1 MSARVL
7 KGDGVVAAHTIR
19 RVTSIVVL
27 RVRNPGPEA
36 SRLLRRLESELGV
49 LAQPQ
54 TAGFVPI
61 SVGEEGYD
69 NAVAAVTRVLD
80 QSDAEWREHLELRS

>member
-1 MSARVL
+1 M
-7 KGDGVVAAHTIR
+7 
-19 RVTSIVVL
+19 TSIVVL

-54 TAGFVPI
+54 TAGCVPI
-61 SVGEEGYD
+61 TVREDGYD
-69 NAVAAVTRVLD
+69 NAVAAVTRVLEQGD
-80 QSDAEWREHLELRS
+80 VEWQEHLELR

>member
-1 MSARVL
+1 ME
-7 KGDGVVAAHTIR
+7 GP
-19 RVTSIVVL
+19 VTSIVVL

-36 SRLLRRLESELGV
+36 SRLLRKLESELGV

-61 SVGEEGYD
+61 SVGADGYD
-69 NAVAAVTRVLD
+69 DAVAAVTRVLE
-80 QSDAEWREHLELRS
+80 QSDAEWQEHLELRS

>member
-1 MSARVL
+1 MDSM
-7 KGDGVVAAHTIR
+7 
-19 RVTSIVVL
+19 TSIVVL

-61 SVGEEGYD
+61 SVGEDGYD
-69 NAVAAVTRVLD
+69 EAVAAVTRVLEE
-80 QSDAEWREHLELRS
+80 SDADWQEHLELRS

>member
-1 MSARVL
+1 MGGRRPL
-7 KGDGVVAAHTIR
+7 LVAPRTMDSM
-19 RVTSIVVL
+19 TSIVVL

-69 NAVAAVTRVLD
+69 DAVAAVTRVLEE
-80 QSDAEWREHLELRS
+80 SDAEWQEHLELRS

>member
-1 MSARVL
+1 MDSM
-7 KGDGVVAAHTIR
+7 
-19 RVTSIVVL
+19 TSIVVL

-61 SVGEEGYD
+61 SVGEDGYEE
-69 NAVAAVTRVLD
+69 AVAAVTRVLEE
-80 QSDAEWREHLELRS
+80 SDAEWQEHLELRS

>member
-1 MSARVL
+1 MA
-7 KGDGVVAAHTIR
+7 
-19 RVTSIVVL
+19 SIVVL

-61 SVGEEGYD
+61 SVGADGYD
-69 NAVAAVTRVLD
+69 DAVAAVTRVLE
-80 QSDAEWREHLELRS
+80 QSDAEWQEHLELRS

>member
-1 MSARVL
+1 VRDPY
-7 KGDGVVAAHTIR
+7 DG

-36 SRLLRRLESELGV
+36 SRLLRRLEAELGV

-69 NAVAAVTRVLD
+69 DAVSAVTRVLD
-80 QSDAEWREHLELRS
+80 ESDAEWREHLELRS

>member
-1 MSARVL
+1 MAS
-7 KGDGVVAAHTIR
+7 
-19 RVTSIVVL
+19 TSIVVL

-49 LAQPQ
+49 LAQPH

-61 SVGEEGYD
+61 SVGAEGYD
-69 NAVAAVTRVLD
+69 DAVAAVTRVLE
-80 QSDAEWREHLELRS
+80 QSDAEWQDHLELRS

>member
-1 MSARVL
+1 MDAM
-7 KGDGVVAAHTIR
+7 
-19 RVTSIVVL
+19 TSIVVL

-61 SVGEEGYD
+61 SVGEDGYEE
-69 NAVAAVTRVLD
+69 AVAAVTRVLEE
-80 QSDAEWREHLELRS
+80 SDADWQEHLELRS

>member
-1 MSARVL
+1 M
-7 KGDGVVAAHTIR
+7 
-19 RVTSIVVL
+19 TSIVVL

-61 SVGEEGYD
+61 TVREDGYD
-69 NAVAAVTRVLD
+69 NAVAAVTRVLE
-80 QSDAEWREHLELRS
+80 QSDAEWQEHLELRS

>member
-1 MSARVL
+1 M
-7 KGDGVVAAHTIR
+7 
-19 RVTSIVVL
+19 TSIVVL

-61 SVGEEGYD
+61 SVSEDGYD
-69 NAVAAVTRVLD
+69 DAVAAVTRVLE
-80 QSDAEWREHLELRS
+80 QSDAQWQEHLELRS

>member
-1 MSARVL
+1 MDA
-7 KGDGVVAAHTIR
+7 
-19 RVTSIVVL
+19 VTSIVVL

-61 SVGEEGYD
+61 SVGEDGYD
-69 NAVAAVTRVLD
+69 DAVAAVTRVLEE
-80 QSDAEWREHLELRS
+80 SDAEWQDHLELRS

>member
-1 MSARVL
+1 M
-7 KGDGVVAAHTIR
+7 DTM
-19 RVTSIVVL
+19 TSIVVL

-61 SVGEEGYD
+61 SVGEDGYEE
-69 NAVAAVTRVLD
+69 AVAAVTRVLEE
-80 QSDAEWREHLELRS
+80 SDADWQEHLELRS

>member
-1 MSARVL
+1 
-7 KGDGVVAAHTIR
+7 
-19 RVTSIVVL
+19 
-27 RVRNPGPEA
+27 
-36 SRLLRRLESELGV
+36 V

-80 QSDAEWREHLELRS
+80 ASDEEWREHLELRS

>member
-1 MSARVL
+1 MDSM
-7 KGDGVVAAHTIR
+7 
-19 RVTSIVVL
+19 TSIVVL

-61 SVGEEGYD
+61 SVGEDGYD
-69 NAVAAVTRVLD
+69 DAVAAVTRVLEE
-80 QSDAEWREHLELRS
+80 SDTEWQEHLELRS